1 MTDKD
6 IIQIAAMNGW
16 EASVREETDDTKY
29 VTFWRYMRS
38 GMPFVFTVEVNDGI
52 AGSLAAEI
60 ISLVDAI
67 DQKPVPGNGW

>member
-1 MTDKD
+1 
-6 IIQIAAMNGW
+6 
-16 EASVREETDDTKY
+16 
-29 VTFWRYMRS
+29 MRS
-38 GMPFVFTVEVNDGI
+38 GMPFVFTVEVNDGR

>member
-29 VTFWRYMRS
+29 VTFWR
-38 GMPFVFTVEVNDGI
+38 
-52 AGSLAAEI
+52 
-60 ISLVDAI
+60 
-67 DQKPVPGNGW
+67 